1 MILVSIMDK
10 YHRKDIVVMKKFLM
24 LVLSIVMAAGF
35 MVGCGGSKDSDG
47 SAGSPTTSEGGS
59 VTPADKTVT
68 ITFKQDGHADVVK
81 KIEKGGS
88 LTDIPSPAE
97 KVGYTVTWNRT
108 DFTNIKED
116 IKVTAIEK
124 ANKYTITYDANGGT
138 VENATQEVT
147 YDEKTTLATP
157 VREDWTFLGWTYN
170 NAAVLNNEP
179 WKIADSVTLVAS
191 WQDARPVYKVKFV
204 DGSQSKVV
212 DVKKGESVAKEDIPE
227 FVGKTG
233 YTVDWNEK
241 DYTNIQGDM
250 TVTAVYTPITYT
262 VTYNADGFEIDG
274 KTVQLTYD
282 AVCAA
287 LDMSLT
293 KADADFLGWKYGEAT
308 YTNAS
313 TWNVADE
320 NVVLEAAWAP
330 KDQIVIKFKDTDGS
344 IIDKTVYEGQDLK
357 DIPTPKDKTGY
368 TVDKDNW
375 YVDEACTTVATF
387 TNVQEKATVYA
398 KATAKNY
405 TISYNANGGSVKNP
419 TQEVYYDAAYTLETP
434 THEKDYMR
442 FDGWKDV
449 NGNIIT
455 NGTWKTDGNVSLTA
469 QWTDT
474 RAIYTISF
482 KQAGQDPKTY
492 TVKAGESF
500 TDIPAPV
507 GKTGYKV
514 EWEEKDLTNVQGNI
528 EVKAIETAQTYAI
541 TLKLYEGVT
550 ETAYVTYDDS
560 YSLRNGKNPTRSG
573 YEFKGWKYNGEDFD
587 ASGTWNIVVEGECV
601 IEAQWEKEEK
611 EEWTN
616 NY

>member
-1 MILVSIMDK
+1 
-10 YHRKDIVVMKKFLM
+10 MKKFLM

-35 MVGCGGSKDSDG
+35 MVGCGGSKNSDG

-81 KIEKGGS
+81 KVEKGGS

-191 WQDARPVYKVKFV
+191 WQDARPVYKVTFK

-212 DVKKGESVAKEDIPE
+212 DVKKGESVADEDIPE

-233 YTVDWNEK
+233 YTVDWDKK

-250 TVTAVYTPITYT
+250 TVTAVYNPIIYT

-282 AVCAA
+282 AVCSA

-293 KADADFLGWKYGEAT
+293 SETQDFLGWKYGNAT
-308 YTNAS
+308 YTNES
-313 TWNVADE
+313 VWNVAEE
-320 NVVLEAAWAP
+320 NVTLTAEWAE
-330 KDQIVIKFKDTDGS
+330 KDQVTIKFKDTDGNS
-344 IIDKTVYEGQDLK
+344 INKTVYEGADLM

-375 YVDEACTTVATF
+375 YVDAECTTKATF
-387 TNVQEKATVYA
+387 TNVQENATVYA
-398 KATAKNY
+398 KATAKKY
-405 TISYNANGGSVKNP
+405 TISYNANGGSVANP
-419 TQEVYYDAAYTLETP
+419 TQEVYYDADYTLETP

-442 FDGWKDV
+442 FDGWKDDV
-449 NGNIIT
+449 SGKIIEK
-455 NGTWKTDGNVSLTA
+455 GTWKTDSNVSLTA

-474 RAIYTISF
+474 RAEYTISF
-482 KQAGQDPKTY
+482 KQAGQDPKTF
-492 TVKAGESF
+492 TVRAGESF
-500 TDIPAPV
+500 TDIPDPV
-507 GKTGYKV
+507 AKTGYTV
-514 EWEEKDLTNVQGNI
+514 VWEEKDLTNVQGNI
-528 EVKAIETAQTYAI
+528 EVKAIETAQTYTI

-601 IEAQWEKEEK
+601 IEAQWEKEE
-611 EEWTN
+611 EWTN

>member
-1 MILVSIMDK
+1 MI
-10 YHRKDIVVMKKFLM
+10 VMKKILM

-35 MVGCGGSKDSDG
+35 MVGCGKSDDSNGSN
-47 SAGSPTTSEGGS
+47 SPTTSEGGT
-59 VTPADKTVT
+59 VTPEEKTVT
-68 ITFKQDGHADVVK
+68 ITFKQDGYADVVK

-97 KVGYTVTWNRT
+97 KEGYTITWNRT
-108 DFTNIKED
+108 EFTNIKED

-147 YDEKTTLATP
+147 FDEETTLATP

-170 NAAVLNNEP
+170 NTAVLNNAP

-191 WQDARPVYKVKFV
+191 WQDARPVYKVTFQ

-212 DVKKGESVAKEDIPE
+212 EVKKGESVAKEDIPE

-233 YTVDWNEK
+233 YTVDWDKK

-250 TVTAVYTPITYT
+250 TVTADYKAITYT

-282 AVCAA
+282 AVCSA

-293 KADADFLGWKYGEAT
+293 KEDANFLGWKYGEAT

-313 TWNVADE
+313 IWNVANE
-320 NVVLEAAWAP
+320 SVVLEAAWAP
-330 KDQIVIKFKDTDGS
+330 KDQKVITFTDTDGS
-344 IIDKTVYEGQDLK
+344 TINKTVYEGQDLT
-357 DIPTPKDKTGY
+357 DIPMPKDKTGY
-368 TVDKDNW
+368 EVDKDNW
-375 YVDEACTTVATF
+375 YVDAACTTKATF
-387 TNVQEKATVYA
+387 TNVQENATVYA
-398 KATAKNY
+398 KATAKKY
-405 TISYNANGGSVKNP
+405 TISYNANGGSVANP

-434 THEKDYMR
+434 THEKSYMR
-442 FDGWKDV
+442 FDGWKDDV

-474 RAIYTISF
+474 RAEYTISF
-482 KQAGQDPKTY
+482 VQKGQESKTF
-492 TVKAGESF
+492 TVRAGESF
-500 TDIPAPV
+500 TDIPDPAA
-507 GKTGYKV
+507 KTGYKV
-514 EWEEKDLTNVQGNI
+514 VWEEKDLTNVQGNI
-528 EVKAIETAQTYAI
+528 EVKAIETAQTYTI
-541 TLKLYEGVT
+541 TLSLYDGKT
-550 ETAYVTYDDS
+550 ESAYVTYDS
-560 YSLRNGKNPTRSG
+560 A
-573 YEFKGWKYNGEDFD
+573 YELKEPKRTGWIFKGWKYNGEAFD
-587 ASGTWNIVVEGECV
+587 GKGTWKTVVEGDFV
-601 IEAQWEKEEK
+601 LVAQWEKEVVEDQ
-611 EEWTN
+611 WTN

>member
-81 KIEKGGS
+81 KVEKGGS

-191 WQDARPVYKVKFV
+191 WQDARPAYKVTFQ

-212 DVKKGESVAKEDIPE
+212 DVKKGESVADEDIPE

-233 YTVDWNEK
+233 YTVDWDKK

-250 TVTAVYTPITYT
+250 TVTAVYNPIIYT

-282 AVCAA
+282 AACSA

-293 KADADFLGWKYGEAT
+293 KAEADFLGWTYNGVN

-330 KDQIVIKFKDTDGS
+330 KDQIVIKFTDTDGS
-344 IIDKTVYEGQDLK
+344 TINKTVYEGQDLT

-368 TVDKDNW
+368 MVDKDNW

-434 THEKDYMR
+434 THEKSYMH

-449 NGNIIT
+449 NGNIIQ

-482 KQAGQDPKTY
+482 VQKGQESKTF

-500 TDIPAPV
+500 TDIPDPV
-507 GKTGYKV
+507 AKTGYTV
-514 EWEEKDLTNVQGNI
+514 VWEEKDLTNVQGNI
-528 EVKAIETAQTYAI
+528 EVKAIETAQTYTI
-541 TLKLYEGVT
+541 TLKLYEDVT

-601 IEAQWEKEEK
+601 IEAQWEKEE
-611 EEWTN
+611 EWTN

>member
-81 KIEKGGS
+81 KVEKGGS

-191 WQDARPVYKVKFV
+191 WQDARPVYKVTFQ

-212 DVKKGESVAKEDIPE
+212 DVKKGESVAESAIPE

-233 YTVDWNEK
+233 YTVDWDKK
-241 DYTNIQGDM
+241 DYPNIQGDM

-282 AVCAA
+282 AVCSA

-293 KADADFLGWKYGEAT
+293 KAEADFLGWTYNGVT

-330 KDQIVIKFKDTDGS
+330 KDQIVITFTDTDGS
-344 IIDKTVYEGQDLK
+344 TINKTVYEGQDLT

-375 YVDEACTTVATF
+375 YVDEKCTIIATF

-398 KATAKNY
+398 KATAKKY
-405 TISYNANGGSVKNP
+405 TISYNANGGSVANP
-419 TQEVYYDAAYTLETP
+419 TQEVYYDADYTLETP

-442 FDGWKDV
+442 FDGWKDDAS
-449 NGNIIT
+449 GNIIQ
-455 NGTWKTDGNVSLTA
+455 NGTWKTDGSISLTA

-474 RAIYTISF
+474 RAEYTISF
-482 KQAGQDPKTY
+482 VQKGQESKTF

-500 TDIPAPV
+500 TDIPNPV
-507 GKTGYKV
+507 AKTGYTV
-514 EWEEKDLTNVQGNI
+514 VWQEKDLTNVQGNI
-528 EVKAIETAQTYAI
+528 EVKAIETAQTYTI

-601 IEAQWEKEEK
+601 IEAQWEKEE
-611 EEWTN
+611 EWTN